1 MGIEMIAVLAKL
13 SNSDSHTP
21 RGVWGLKSVAAV
33 INSSPIASYPARG
46 MGIEIPETEQVSMEE
61 ESYPARGMG
70 IEILHYPLDFPSL
83 SSHTPRGVW
92 GLKSRSLHPL

>member
-1 MGIEMIAVLAKL
+1 MIAVLAKL

-70 IEILHYPLDFPSL
+70 IEIPKSPSSLTPLRSYPA
-83 SSHTPRGVW
+83 RGMGIEIECNMPYV
-92 GLKSRSLHPL
+92 L